1 MEFLLIGAVTA
12 GLGYLLSN
20 DTDNDHQQV
29 SVHEG
34 LSQRGDYQLYGKD
47 DLQQNR
53 MREQIA
59 ASKLYKES
67 QNPSYTNVVS
77 PVYLEQDTTQRLSNA
92 SFLNDTETPTD
103 LSFHGKFPFF
113 RGDRPEAFD
122 TEDKMEH
129 FTSPNNYKQKEV
141 VTGKPIYQ
149 NTGYQNDAVGQVLDR
164 LISTQPDKRPN
175 EHSIQEQRIGPDQKL
190 TSYRADD
197 PTVDERRGVLNPLR
211 DGRNPE
217 QIKFLPFE
225 LSKRPIAP
233 TESKLRPIKSQDI
246 SDFTIKGSSTK
257 GMVLKAEFT
266 PTLLGLKSEFVEKAA
281 DRIGETAIP
290 RGPDN
295 LMAPTAT
302 DGTIQRSV
310 APLDTIKGSRT
321 GARVADLQDLPK
333 TTVRETTLAINTVG
347 TKGSRTAGHFTSA
360 QNPVK
365 STIRETTLTLNAV
378 NPAGSRVAVDINRSG
393 IYSAEI
399 NALKTAQI
407 TQYPPISVD
416 DSRIGNARASVSAGE
431 SYTGSLR
438 GSAGSDV
445 LQGRARTNAD
455 RGDVN
460 ISPDRRRTNN
470 EYSRDIDEHR
480 ANVLQRQNNPFNI
493 DINSGNYVN

>member
-1 MEFLLIGAVTA
+1 MEFLLIGAITA

-20 DTDNDHQQV
+20 EPNNEEPV
-29 SVHEG
+29 PRHEG
-34 LSQRGDYQLYGKD
+34 LSQRGDYQLFGKD

-67 QNPSYTNVVS
+67 QNPSYTSVIS

-92 SFLNDTETPTD
+92 SFLNDAETPTD
-103 LSFHGKFPFF
+103 LAFHGKFPFF

-122 TEDKMEH
+122 TEDKMER
-129 FTSPNNYKQKEV
+129 FTSPNNYRQKEV

-149 NTGYQNDAVGQVLDR
+149 NTGYHNDAVGQVLDR
-164 LISTQPDKRPN
+164 LIGEQRDNRTN
-175 EHSIQEQRIGPDQKL
+175 EHSIQEQRIGPDRDIKN
-190 TSYRADD
+190 YRAED
-197 PTVDERRGVLNPLR
+197 PTADERRGVLNPLR

-217 QIKFLPFE
+217 QIKLLPFE
-225 LSKRPIAP
+225 LSKRPVAP
-233 TESKLRPIKSQDI
+233 SEFKLRPIKSQDI
-246 SDFTIKGSSTK
+246 SDFTVKGSSTK
-257 GMVLKAEFT
+257 GMVLKSEFT

-281 DRIGETAIP
+281 DRNNVSAVT
-290 RGPDN
+290 RGADN

-302 DGTIQRSV
+302 GGTIQRSV
-310 APLDTIKGSRT
+310 APLDMIKGSRT
-321 GARVADLQDLPK
+321 GARVADPQDLPK
-333 TTVRETTLAINTVG
+333 TTVRETTLAVNTVG
-347 TKGSRTAGHFTSA
+347 TKGNRTAGHFTSA

-378 NPAGSRVAVDINRSG
+378 NPAGSRVAADVNRSS

-407 TQYPPISVD
+407 TEYPPLGVD
-416 DSRIGNARASVSAGE
+416 DSRMGNARATSSAGE

-438 GSAGSDV
+438 GSAGPDV
-445 LQGRARTNAD
+445 LQGRARTISD

-460 ISPDRRRTNN
+460 VHPDRRRTNN
-470 EYSRDIDEHR
+470 GDGRDVDEQR
-480 ANVLQRQNNPFNI
+480 ASASQRQNNPFNI